1 MFINFGAL
9 IAPVPLF
16 WGLIWHWS
24 DVWPCC
30 DRHCRSE
37 WERNWPSYML
47 RSPKPPPTVSD
58 AIVEAQWR
66 CSCVK
71 MMHQPTWRLQEGGYR
86 STKAFPCNSSW
97 VKCRTCNVWQNCKRV
112 WLIHDYFEL
121 FFIFF
126 ILFETTANTN
136 TTTCYSR
143 VAPSQNQSGSNWIK
157 ADGFVDS
164 IVCPVGT
171 MS

>member
-47 RSPKPPPTVSD
+47 RSPKPPPTVSG

-121 FFIFF
+121 FFIF
-126 ILFETTANTN
+126 LFYLKQLQIQTQQHATHELHPVRT
-136 TTTCYSR
+136 SR
-143 VAPSQNQSGSNWIK
+143 GLTELKPMGL
-157 ADGFVDS
+157 
-164 IVCPVGT
+164 
-171 MS
+171 